1 MFKSRIVRMV
11 ASGALAGA
19 SVLVFAGPSSAAV
32 TGIACSSMTGN
43 IAKTVTLKK
52 CTGNTGGASK
62 ALPAAAL
69 ASGGKVTWKNGK
81 STTVTLTVKNGPGT
95 KCAVGDTEYDASGK
109 VTADTTGS
117 AKVGGKVLAKV
128 CVNGAGAV
136 TLVPGTKAT
145 IA

>member
-1 MFKSRIVRMV
+1 LVRIL
-11 ASGALAGA
+11 ASSALAGA
-19 SVLVFAGPSSAAV
+19 AALAFATPSGAAV
-32 TGIACSSMTGN
+32 TGISCGSMTGN

-52 CTGNTGGASK
+52 CTGNTGKASK
-62 ALPAAAL
+62 PLPAAAL
-69 ASGGKVTWKNGK
+69 ASGGTITWKNNK
-81 STTVTLTVKNGPGT
+81 TTTVTLTVKNGPGT
-95 KCAVGDTEYDASGK
+95 KCAIGDTEYDATGK

-117 AKVGGKVLAKV
+117 AKKGGKVAAKV